1 MAWLKKILTEV
12 VKLHKS
18 NRKSESLYACP
29 HIFSLPLEDTAF
41 SFCSTSIPEIKKF
54 VKEEK
59 NIDLDEV
66 IVCTFTRVT
75 CMKNATCQK
84 GTSETYLEVIKKDK
98 RYIGILFLKNEL
110 KSSRTTELI

>member
-1 MAWLKKILTEV
+1 LN
-12 VKLHKS
+12 KS
-18 NRKSESLYACP
+18 NSKAEPLYACS

-41 SFCSTSIPEIKKF
+41 NFCSTSIPEIKKF

-66 IVCTFTRVT
+66 VICTFTRVT
-75 CMKNATCQK
+75 CVENATCQK
-84 GTSETYLEVIKKDK
+84 GTSETYLEVIKKND

-110 KSSRTTELI
+110 KSSRVTERI